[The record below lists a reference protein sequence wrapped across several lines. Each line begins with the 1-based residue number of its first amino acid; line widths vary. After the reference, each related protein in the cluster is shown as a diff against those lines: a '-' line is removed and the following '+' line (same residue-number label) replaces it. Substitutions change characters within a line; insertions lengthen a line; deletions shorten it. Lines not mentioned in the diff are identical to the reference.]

1 MNQTVIKI
9 ENLYKE
15 YRLGSIGYATLR
27 EDFQR
32 VIAEIQGKPD
42 PNSIMAKAN
51 PNLIP
56 RNHQIEL
63 AITAALNSDFD
74 LFHRL
79 NKALKSPYEK
89 TLEYSDLEAI
99 PTEEEEVLKTFC
111 GT

>member
-42 PNSIMAKAN
+42 PNSI
-51 PNLIP
+51 IG
-56 RNHQIEL
+56 
-63 AITAALNSDFD
+63 
-74 LFHRL
+74 RL
-79 NKALKSPYEK
+79 
-89 TLEYSDLEAI
+89 
-99 PTEEEEVLKTFC
+99 
-111 GT
+111 